1 VTLFKGRTVILCTM
15 AYINGNDNFVVFAG
29 VNDDIFLSN
38 SHRDLDENSM
48 DFA

>member
-1 VTLFKGRTVILCTM
+1 M

-29 VNDDIFLSN
+29 VNDDIFLGN
-38 SHRDLDENSM
+38 SHRDLDEDSM